1 MNHEDEDSYKTLLKA
16 TEEVV
21 YKDRN
26 SKFYGYA
33 FPLISEAEAGELLE
47 QLATRHRKA
56 SHLCYAWQWGIWQP
70 SHRVNDGGEPTH
82 SAGMPIFGQIQSF
95 GLTNV
100 LVAVIRIYG
109 GTKLG
114 IGGLIQAYRTT
125 ARMALE
131 AGVVITKTLEQEY
144 FVKCDYPKLGAILK
158 ILSQPGI
165 SILNQ
170 ELERQCTLHISV
182 RLKEAE
188 KAEAIIGN
196 IPGVSLE
203 KHLR

>member
-1 MNHEDEDSYKTLLKA
+1 MNHGDEDSYKTLLKA

-56 SHLCYAWQWGIWQP
+56 SHLCYAWQWGVWQP

-144 FVKCDYPKLGAILK
+144 FVKCDYPKLGALLK

-165 SILNQ
+165 SILRQ

-188 KAEAIIGN
+188 KTEAIIRN
-196 IPGVSLE
+196 TPGVSLE
-203 KHLR
+203 KHYR